1 MSELG
6 KLWKDADQSVKD
18 KYNKISE
25 GLKEKATQQQKNKS
39 KEKTKEVSKP
49 KKDVVVEKK
58 VNKKKGKA
66 SDDE

>member
-25 GLKEKATQQQKNKS
+25 GLKEKATQ
-39 KEKTKEVSKP
+39 
-49 KKDVVVEKK
+49 
-58 VNKKKGKA
+58 
-66 SDDE
+66 